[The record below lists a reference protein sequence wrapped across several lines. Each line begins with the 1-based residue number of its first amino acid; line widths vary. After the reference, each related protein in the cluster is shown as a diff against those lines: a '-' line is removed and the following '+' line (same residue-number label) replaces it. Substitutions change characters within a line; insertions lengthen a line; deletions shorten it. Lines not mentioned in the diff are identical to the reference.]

1 MLKNKALI
9 ISTIILGIGVTIT
22 GCGNKGSVDETK
34 AKASEAYVNIIKENK
49 KDVGFHAELSHWGLK
64 LSSGEKFE
72 WTKDTAA
79 NEIDFA
85 MVIPADTFTKAGVDV
100 NKIDAKEL
108 VFKPAASEGGMETP
122 NLLVRPYDLSDKK
135 QNSNGAEDAFKRL
148 LKFDQVPVSYDS
160 AAKNYVLNLG
170 DGYKV
175 HWTEELGQNPSD
187 IIFTIKA
194 EPLIQAGLDVGKI
207 SKEGWKYNK
216 DSNTLTKEFK
226 L

>member
-9 ISTIILGIGVTIT
+9 ISTVILGIGITIT

-34 AKASEAYVNIIKENK
+34 AKASEAYVKIIKENK

-108 VFKPAASEGGMETP
+108 AFKPAANEGGMETP

-148 LKFDQVPVSYDS
+148 LKFQQVPVSYDS
-160 AAKNYVLNLG
+160 ATKNYVLDLG

-194 EPLIQAGLDVGKI
+194 EPLIQAGLDVDKI